1 MTAGAAAAVAVKLL
15 LVCCPV
21 TALVTAV
28 IRGLVTLVTRG
39 GGGRGA
45 VGSIGTTEDLEAVTI
60 IGVEEVTVEA
70 VEGGV
75 TLPGMEVMGSRRG
88 GPGEGLLGEG
98 GGDLLESTEALAGR
112 GEAILSSPSCTGEG
126 VWPVLTQ
133 SLSNFSWFS
142 ASALMSIL
150 HSLLAAELRLARSM
164 SG

>member
-1 MTAGAAAAVAVKLL
+1 M
-15 LVCCPV
+15 
-21 TALVTAV
+21 
-28 IRGLVTLVTRG
+28 
-39 GGGRGA
+39 
-45 VGSIGTTEDLEAVTI
+45 GSTGTTEDLEAVTI
-60 IGVEEVTVEA
+60 IGVEEVTVE

-126 VWPVLTQ
+126 VCPVLTQ

-142 ASALMSIL
+142 ASALMSML

>member
-60 IGVEEVTVEA
+60 GVEDVTEEV
-70 VEGGV
+70 VEGGGR
-75 TLPGMEVMGSRRG
+75 LG
-88 GPGEGLLGEG
+88 GKRV
-98 GGDLLESTEALAGR
+98 DK
-112 GEAILSSPSCTGEG
+112 
-126 VWPVLTQ
+126 
-133 SLSNFSWFS
+133 
-142 ASALMSIL
+142 
-150 HSLLAAELRLARSM
+150 
-164 SG
+164 

>member
-1 MTAGAAAAVAVKLL
+1 M
-15 LVCCPV
+15 
-21 TALVTAV
+21 
-28 IRGLVTLVTRG
+28 
-39 GGGRGA
+39 
-45 VGSIGTTEDLEAVTI
+45 GSIGTTEDLEAVTI
-60 IGVEEVTVEA
+60 IGVEEVTVE

-164 SG
+164 SGWGWVSVSLMSLFSISRHFFRIS